1 MGYFHGLLKL
11 FFCFSHSSSTT
22 NASENVG
29 VDRLN
34 GRNACDYRMQEK
46 NQMEV
51 IALNVELANFLVA
64 ADSKRYKRFSR
75 NVSGSM

>member
-1 MGYFHGLLKL
+1 MGYCHGLLKL
-11 FFCFSHSSSTT
+11 VFCFSHSSSTT

-34 GRNACDYRMQEK
+34 GRNACDYRMQAK
-46 NQMEV
+46 KQMEV

-64 ADSKRYKRFSR
+64 VDSKRYERFSR